1 MHKIS
6 TGRLAINFW
15 AFFWHFDIVSSFS
28 LFDVEKSSGF
38 IMPLVWFF
46 SWLLSWYSFSWCSKR
61 TNYPERK
68 SMILEVPGYS
78 QDNWRKLGWAFVKT
92 YLFCSKTWQGPD
104 PPTSYGALIRI
115 SSRFSDCFF
124 QNAVRHNLSLHK
136 CFMRVEN
143 VKGAVWTV
151 DEVEYHRRRPQRGT
165 SSK

>member
-38 IMPLVWFF
+38 IILPLVWFF

-78 QDNWRKLGWAFVKT
+78 QDNWRKLGWAFVKST
-92 YLFCSKTWQGPD
+92 LICFVLKLDKARTPPHPMVPLYIYLVDSLIACSRTPSVIIWACTSASCVWRTSKEPSGP
-104 PPTSYGALIRI
+104 
-115 SSRFSDCFF
+115 
-124 QNAVRHNLSLHK
+124 
-136 CFMRVEN
+136 
-143 VKGAVWTV
+143 
-151 DEVEYHRRRPQRGT
+151 
-165 SSK
+165 